1 MILYLKTGDSLF
13 ESIKRQSSELAAK
26 RKREAHNRRMKR
38 YKQKQASKASIAE
51 SNRKYHET
59 NKESNKA
66 RFKQHYENNKETIK
80 EKAQQ
85 HYENNKEVIKEK
97 AQQHYENNK
106 EVIKEKAQ
114 QHYENNK
121 EVIKEKARQHYAE
134 NKESIREAQQ
144 KYYKTSLKKKPS
156 SSDPNTAQNLR
167 SNHYQQTRTKPN
179 ESNFAW
185 HHGQGNSFPG
195 LYMLDE
201 RPTPEQISG
210 ALSQHLTPAG
220 KKSVQKKI
228 INVMKFNLGTSVGWN
243 GEIDEQRKNNTFGI
257 FK

>member
-1 MILYLKTGDSLF
+1 MILYFKFKTGDSLF

-38 YKQKQASKASIAE
+38 YKQKQENKASIAE
-51 SNRKYHET
+51 SNRQYHEN

-66 RFKQHYENNKETIK
+66 RFKQHYENNKEAIK

-85 HYENNKEVIKEK
+85 HYED
-97 AQQHYENNK
+97 
-106 EVIKEKAQ
+106 
-114 QHYENNK
+114 
-121 EVIKEKARQHYAE
+121 
-134 NKESIREAQQ
+134 NKESIRDAQQ
-144 KYYKTSLKKKPS
+144 QYYKTSLKKKPS
-156 SSDPNTAQNLR
+156 SSNPNTAQILR
-167 SNHYQQTRTKPN
+167 SNDHQQTRTNQSN

-185 HHGQGNSFPG
+185 HANSLPG
-195 LYMLDE
+195 FYMMDE
-201 RPTPEQISG
+201 HPTPEQISG

-243 GEIDEQRKNNTFGI
+243 GEISEQAMNNTFGI